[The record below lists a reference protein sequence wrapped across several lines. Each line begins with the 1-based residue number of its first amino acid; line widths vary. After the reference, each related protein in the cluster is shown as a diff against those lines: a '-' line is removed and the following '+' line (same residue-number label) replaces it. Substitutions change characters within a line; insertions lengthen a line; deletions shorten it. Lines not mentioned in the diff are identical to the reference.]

1 VKVVTNWYRQ
11 KWTRI
16 FSHLLF
22 IALSYIIL
30 LQFFKSNAAVTPV
43 DHVYTALFLVSLLP
57 VVYFNLEWLLPK
69 LGKKER
75 LLPYGVLLIAAIIL
89 FSWLNIQLFDNWSA
103 QLLPQFYFIS
113 YFNWWE
119 VMAIFTGFVV
129 LTTLIKLSK
138 SWFVLKD
145 LQQQLLTLEKERV
158 DMELAALQAQVNPHF
173 FFNTLNSIYS
183 LSLNNDSRLP
193 ATVLQLSQ
201 IMRYYLYESKGE
213 KVPLEKEIAILEDY
227 IQLQRIRSSEKLD
240 LQVEM
245 EGQAEGKQIAPL
257 LLLTLTENAFKHGA
271 KGDAGVSYIHLKTEV
286 NEGGFRFQ
294 ISNNKGKAPADL
306 DDGKGLGLENLRRR
320 LELLYP
326 QKHELR
332 ISETVSDFTV
342 ELKLQL

>member
-1 VKVVTNWYRQ
+1 
-11 KWTRI
+11 
-16 FSHLLF
+16 
-22 IALSYIIL
+22 
-30 LQFFKSNAAVTPV
+30 LQFFKSNATVTAV

-57 VVYFNLEWLLPK
+57 VVYFNLEWLLPR

-75 LLPYGVLLIAAIIL
+75 LIQYGVLLVIAIIL
-89 FSWLNIQLFDNWSA
+89 FSWLNIHLFDNWSA
-103 QLLPQFYFIS
+103 RLLPQFYFIS

-119 VMAIFTGFVV
+119 VTAIFTGFVV

-145 LQQQLLTLEKERV
+145 LQQQLLSLEKERV

-227 IQLQRIRSSEKLD
+227 IQLQRIRSNEKLD
-240 LQVEM
+240 LQLEM
-245 EGQAEGKQIAPL
+245 EGTADGKQIAPL

-271 KGDAGVSYIHLKTEV
+271 KGDAGASYIHIKTEV
-286 NEGGFRFQ
+286 NESAFQ
-294 ISNNKGKAPADL
+294 FKISNNKGKAHADL
-306 DDGKGLGLENLRRR
+306 NDGKGLGLENLRRR
-320 LELLYP
+320 LDLLYP
-326 QKHELR
+326 QKHELTIR
-332 ISETVSDFTV
+332 ESVIDFTV

>member
-1 VKVVTNWYRQ
+1 MRINTNWYQQ
-11 KWTRI
+11 KWARVC
-16 FSHLLF
+16 SHILF
-22 IALSYIIL
+22 IALSYIVL
-30 LQFFKSNAAVTPV
+30 LQFFKSNVAVTVV
-43 DHVYTALFLVSLLP
+43 DHVYTALFLISLLP

-75 LLPYGVLLIAAIIL
+75 LVQYGLLLIAAIVL
-89 FSWLNIQLFDNWSA
+89 SSWLNIQFFDNWSA
-103 QLLPQFYFIS
+103 ALLPQFYFIS

-129 LTTLIKLSK
+129 LTTLTKLSK

-145 LQQQLLTLEKERV
+145 LQQQLLVLEKERV

-193 ATVLQLSQ
+193 STVLQLSQ

-227 IQLQRIRSSEKLD
+227 IRLQRIRSNDKLD
-240 LQVEM
+240 LQLEM
-245 EGQAEGKQIAPL
+245 EGAANGKQIAPL

-271 KGDAGVSYIHLKTEV
+271 KGDAGASYIHIKGEIKD
-286 NEGGFRFQ
+286 GGFQFR
-294 ISNNKGKAPADL
+294 ISNNKGKASTDL
-306 DDGKGLGLENLRRR
+306 GKEKGLGLENLKRR

-326 QKHELR
+326 QKHELT
-332 ISETVSDFTV
+332 ISETVTDFTV
-342 ELKLQL
+342 VLKLRL